1 MQPCL
6 SDFSKTRL
14 SESYPFPRSRSSK
27 LEKWSEIWRK
37 KKGGAT
43 LCQFLY
49 ELPPPTAF
57 LKNKLTHHEIFKCI
71 LLTYGKSVNI
81 LDLFQGE
88 SNLIDSNST
97 SEFIQSCQKSQLLF
111 ITLDSQNCIRGRYML
126 ECDCSQTCI
135 FPSIR
140 DLKY

>member
-1 MQPCL
+1 MI
-6 SDFSKTRL
+6 RN
-14 SESYPFPRSRSSK
+14 
-27 LEKWSEIWRK
+27 LERK
-37 KKGGAT
+37 KKVGAT
-43 LCQFLY
+43 LCHFLC

-97 SEFIQSCQKSQLLF
+97 LEFIQSCQKSQLLF

-135 FPSIR
+135 FPLHQGSEII
-140 DLKY
+140 LKKPTCIGVGFSGIHPE